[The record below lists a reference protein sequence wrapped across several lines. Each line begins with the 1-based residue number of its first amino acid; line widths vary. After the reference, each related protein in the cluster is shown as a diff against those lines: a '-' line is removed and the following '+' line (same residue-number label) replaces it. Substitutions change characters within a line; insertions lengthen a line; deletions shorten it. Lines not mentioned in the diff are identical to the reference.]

1 VHLVGF
7 IIRIYHDPRPIERQN
22 RSGSIQFSMVDV
34 GIPNRGHLLV
44 HSARNN

>member
-7 IIRIYHDPRPIERQN
+7 IIRIYHDARSPERQN
-22 RSGSIQFSMVDV
+22 RSGSIQFSIVDV

-44 HSARNN
+44 HSASNN